1 MLYRG
6 LLNEVK
12 DLENYKNL
20 RSMNTVGYK
29 ELFLYLEN
37 KISFNDAVNEIKKN
51 SRRFAKRQVTWLRN
65 KEDIKWIENNI
76 IIDDFMNLINSD
88 SLKH

>member
-1 MLYRG
+1 MLYKG
-6 LLNEVK
+6 LLSEVK

>member
-1 MLYRG
+1 MLYKG